1 MSKER
6 LQLFYWSLFNPVI
19 LLYKIILYSNMCHIE
34 NENLWIYFLLYLG
47 RNIHFEIGVR
57 VTHDS
62 QDIYLMMVQYPIIVF
77 FSYLLLSN
85 MICRECFQPN

>member
-6 LQLFYWSLFNPVI
+6 LQLFYWSLFNPII
-19 LLYKIILYSNMCHIE
+19 LLYKIILYSNMYHIE
-34 NENLWIYFLLYLG
+34 NENLWIYFLLCLG

-62 QDIYLMMVQYPIIVF
+62 QDIYLMMVQYTIIVF
-77 FSYLLLSN
+77 FFLSPF
-85 MICRECFQPN
+85 I

>member
-6 LQLFYWSLFNPVI
+6 LQLFYWSLFNPII

-34 NENLWIYFLLYLG
+34 NENLWIYFLLCLG

-62 QDIYLMMVQYPIIVF
+62 QDIYLMMVQYTIIVF
-77 FSYLLLSN
+77 FFLSPF
-85 MICRECFQPN
+85 I